1 MTDANAPAPSEHED
15 DHVERMLDLLSDPD
29 IDHVFVEFPDIN
41 GISRT
46 KQLRTDYFLDSWE
59 TGFPVNLLILAQTPR
74 NAVPEGSGVGE
85 EIDYGDGTLR
95 PLPHTACR
103 LPWRDDAA
111 RVLCDV
117 VDGGDLVGAAPRTA
131 LARVLESVPDEFD
144 FEFTVGSELEFYLLS
159 EAESGSGY
167 EPVTSDKHECVSWAT
182 EEVSAF
188 YNDLAAWSEE
198 YGATVTSL
206 MHEHGAGQLEVL
218 FEYGDPM
225 EQADDTFD
233 FKRLVKQTGR
243 CHDLWATFMAK
254 PFGGRAGSGYHL
266 HIGAFQD
273 GENVFE
279 AGDGETS
286 DSTTTD
292 GEGTLSRT
300 GRQFVAGVVDHADA
314 LAALGTPTINGFKR
328 YERGSFAPYTAS
340 WGYDNRMTGIRIPSG
355 TTRIENRIPS
365 ADANPYLVIAATI
378 AAGLDGIE
386 RELEPEPPV
395 SGDPAGDRPP
405 LPQSPELALAA
416 LESDETLTASLG
428 EDLIQ
433 AFVAAKRAELESFR
447 DTVTD
452 WEREQYVETL

>member
-1 MTDANAPAPSEHED
+1 MTDASRPAPREHED

-29 IDHVFVEFPDIN
+29 IDHVFAEFSDIN

-46 KQLRTDYFLDSWE
+46 KQLRTDYFLDSWAS
-59 TGFPVNLLILAQTPR
+59 GFSVNLLLLAQTPR

-95 PLPHTACR
+95 PIPHTARR

-117 VDGGDLVGAAPRTA
+117 VDGDEPVDASPRTA
-131 LARVLESVPDEFD
+131 LARVLESTPDE

-159 EAESGSGY
+159 ETEEGY
-167 EPVTSDKHECVSWAT
+167 EPVTSHKHECISWAT
-182 EEVSAF
+182 EEVSAY
-188 YNDLAAWSEE
+188 YNDLAAWSDE
-198 YGATVTSL
+198 YGASVTSL

-218 FEYGDPM
+218 FEYGTPM
-225 EQADDTFD
+225 GQADDTFD

-266 HIGAFQD
+266 HVGAFRD

-279 AGDGETS
+279 ADDADVVANND
-286 DSTTTD
+286 DS
-292 GEGTLSRT
+292 GSLSQT
-300 GRQFVAGVVDHADA
+300 GRQFVAGIVDHAEA

-340 WGYDNRMTGIRIPSG
+340 WGYDNRMTGVRIPSG

-365 ADANPYLVIAATI
+365 ADANPYIVIAATI

-395 SGDPAGDRPP
+395 SGDPAGDWPP
-405 LPQSPELALAA
+405 LPQSPEFALAA
-416 LESDETLTASLG
+416 LESDDTLTARLG
-428 EDLIQ
+428 DELIQ

-452 WEREQYVETL
+452 WEREQYVKTL

>member
-1 MTDANAPAPSEHED
+1 MTDATEPTPSEHDD
-15 DHVERMLDLLSDPD
+15 DHVEHMLDLLSDPD
-29 IDHVFVEFPDIN
+29 IDHVFVEFSDIN

-59 TGFPVNLLILAQTPR
+59 TGFPVNLLLLAQTPR

-85 EIDYGDGTLR
+85 EIDYGDGRLR

-117 VDGGDLVGAAPRTA
+117 VDGGGLVGAAPRTA
-131 LARVLESVPDEFD
+131 LARVLESVPDEVD

-159 EAESGSGY
+159 ETESGSGY
-167 EPVTSDKHECVSWAT
+167 EPITSHKHECVSWAT

-218 FEYGDPM
+218 FEYGEPM
-225 EQADDTFD
+225 GQADDTFD

-266 HIGAFQD
+266 HIGAFRD

-279 AGDGETS
+279 ADDVDMSERTTNDGEA
-286 DSTTTD
+286 
-292 GEGTLSRT
+292 TLSRT

-340 WGYDNRMTGIRIPSG
+340 WGYDNRMTGLRIPSG

-386 RELEPEPPV
+386 RDLEPEPPV

-416 LESDETLTASLG
+416 LESDETLTARLG

-447 DTVTD
+447 KTVTD

>member
-1 MTDANAPAPSEHED
+1 MTDASGPAPREHED

-29 IDHVFVEFPDIN
+29 IDHVFAEFSDIN

-46 KQLRTDYFLDSWE
+46 KQLRTDYFLDSW
-59 TGFPVNLLILAQTPR
+59 TSGFSVNLLLLAQTPR

-95 PLPHTACR
+95 PIPHTARR

-117 VDGGDLVGAAPRTA
+117 VDGGELVGASPRTA
-131 LARVLESVPDEFD
+131 LARVLESTPDE

-159 EAESGSGY
+159 ETEAGY
-167 EPVTSDKHECVSWAT
+167 EPVTSHKHECISWAT
-182 EEVSAF
+182 EEVSAY
-188 YNDLAAWSEE
+188 YNDLAAWSDE
-198 YGATVTSL
+198 YGASVTSL

-218 FEYGDPM
+218 FEYGTPM
-225 EQADDTFD
+225 GQADDTFD

-266 HIGAFQD
+266 HVGAFRD

-279 AGDGETS
+279 ADDADSGANNDGS
-286 DSTTTD
+286 
-292 GEGTLSRT
+292 GPLSQT
-300 GRQFVAGVVDHADA
+300 GRQFVAGIVDHAEA

-340 WGYDNRMTGIRIPSG
+340 WGYDNRMAGVRVPSG

-405 LPQSPELALAA
+405 LPQSPEFALAA
-416 LESDETLTASLG
+416 LESDDTLTARLG
-428 EDLIQ
+428 DELIQ

-452 WEREQYVETL
+452 WEREQYIKTL